1 MKHHLSVSVGAAIA
15 ALAFSTAICLA
26 DTAPGE
32 KVNSTVPGSP
42 GYTGAAPLQKPH
54 HKRTVTQKAVGESKK
69 KGRQDEQHA
78 PELSAQE
85 LAPR

>member
-1 MKHHLSVSVGAAIA
+1 LKHHLSVSVGAAIA

-69 KGRQDEQHA
+69 KA
-78 PELSAQE
+78 AKTNSTLPSS
-85 LAPR
+85 PPKN